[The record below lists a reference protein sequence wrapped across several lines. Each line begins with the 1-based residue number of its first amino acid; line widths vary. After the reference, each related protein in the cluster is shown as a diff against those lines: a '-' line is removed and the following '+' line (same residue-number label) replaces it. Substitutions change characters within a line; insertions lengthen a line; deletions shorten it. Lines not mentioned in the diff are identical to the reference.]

1 MRREQK
7 QQQQQHQSRPT
18 SFSPTRVTSEVGDE
32 MEAVV
37 KTVPPT
43 STTDAAP
50 TPLAPV
56 AVLGAVP
63 VAVAGAASGNGKG
76 AFCPSR

>member
-1 MRREQK
+1 
-7 QQQQQHQSRPT
+7 
-18 SFSPTRVTSEVGDE
+18 

-50 TPLAPV
+50 TPLVPV